1 MLRMKMKYNEDEE
14 IYNDEEIDL
23 SAFVLPAEAD
33 MSQYGMVLQ
42 ILGPGGEIEEILFDI
57 EDIYKYVKDV
67 YKKCPKRD

>member
-1 MLRMKMKYNEDEE
+1 MKFEGNDYEIWDDDEE
-14 IYNDEEIDL
+14 LDL
-23 SAFVLPAEAD
+23 SSYVLPPEAD

-67 YKKCPKRD
+67 YKKCPKRN

>member
-1 MLRMKMKYNEDEE
+1 MKFDGNDYE
-14 IYNDEEIDL
+14 IWDDDIDL
-23 SAFVLPAEAD
+23 SAYTLPEEAD

-67 YKKCPKRD
+67 HKKCPKRN

>member
-1 MLRMKMKYNEDEE
+1 
-14 IYNDEEIDL
+14 
-23 SAFVLPAEAD
+23 

-67 YKKCPKRD
+67 YKKCPKRN